1 MSMPQGG
8 GSGQSWEAGS
18 EPGSGTG
25 PQAGA
30 AGPGAGP
37 AGGPQGQ
44 PYEQPGYGQ
53 PGQAQYGQAQYG
65 QQPPAY
71 GGGGAMEGRPI
82 SPVNEIDTRVTG
94 RRIVQYIVDIILYG
108 IIGSL
113 LYFAL
118 HRGHG
123 ATGAILTAV
132 YVVVIIAWYFLYW
145 AYIPFARNGQT
156 LGMSLLSIRVI
167 SRDGGPASLMQLF
180 VRSILLILFGGISL
194 LVGIITMMFSRY
206 RQRVGDHIAKTMVVA
221 ARVTPSPAQPEFAG
235 AGQAGTR

>member
-1 MSMPQGG
+1 MSMPQG

-30 AGPGAGP
+30 AGPGGS
-37 AGGPQGQ
+37 PQGQ
-44 PYEQPGYGQ
+44 PYEQAGYGQ
-53 PGQAQYGQAQYG
+53 AGQAQYG
-65 QQPPAY
+65 QQQYGQGASGQQPPAY
-71 GGGGAMEGRPI
+71 SGGGAMEGRPV
-82 SPVNEIDTRVTG
+82 SPVNEIETRVSG
-94 RRIVQYIVDIILYG
+94 KRIVQYIVDIIIYG
-108 IIGSL
+108 VVGSL

-132 YVVVIIAWYFLYW
+132 YVLIVVAWYFLYW

-156 LGMSLLSIRVI
+156 LGMSVLGLRVI

-180 VRSILLILFGGISL
+180 VRSILLILGGGISL
-194 LVGIITMMFSRY
+194 LVGFITMMCSRY
-206 RQRVGDHIAKTMVVA
+206 RQRVGDHIAKTMVVS
-221 ARVTPSPAQPEFAG
+221 ARVTASPAQPEFAG